1 MQDQI
6 FGLRNKEENNKQQPL
21 MLFRNKEKDEEQ
33 VVELEVGAIGS
44 SA

>member
-1 MQDQI
+1 MQDQV

-21 MLFRNKEKDEEQ
+21 MSFRNKEKDDEQ

-44 SA
+44 NA